1 MFLMGPLKQL
11 KSMFDKGRIVASV
24 VYLAAMALTLVS
36 AIYVRKHSSLHA
48 VFVLLILPLYNTP
61 LCMLLLPL

>member
-36 AIYVRKHSSLHA
+36 AIYVRTCSSLHA
-48 VFVLLILPLYNTP
+48 ALFCSFCPCANTP